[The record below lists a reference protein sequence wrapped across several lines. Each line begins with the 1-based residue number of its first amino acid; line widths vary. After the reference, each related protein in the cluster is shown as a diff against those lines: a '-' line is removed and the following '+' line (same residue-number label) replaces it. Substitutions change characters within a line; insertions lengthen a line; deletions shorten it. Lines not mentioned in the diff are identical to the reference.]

1 MDAAQSQESATRAL
15 IASAKELDPDSPE
28 FYDACQALIKHSAGR
43 RLQGVGAL
51 RSEVVETSPV
61 PDAQSETSEPYQR
74 PTPASNHEA
83 DTAALR
89 EARRR
94 EGEAR
99 ADVQTLQTE
108 LHTVRAQ
115 VQSLQSE
122 LQAVQTELETRQ
134 AELVNVKARYNE
146 TLTALEAASERASHS
161 RIEFGN
167 AMSAIAERD
176 AAINEMRQLMA
187 DQDREINELQ
197 RLLIQ
202 AEEAR
207 ISDASAILDSLDKYR
222 G

>member
-28 FYDACQALIKHSAGR
+28 FYDACQALIKQSAGR

-51 RSEVVETSPV
+51 RSEIVESSPV
-61 PDAQSETSEPYQR
+61 PDTQNEPPAPYQR

-83 DTAALR
+83 DSAALR

-94 EGEAR
+94 EGQVRVEL
-99 ADVQTLQTE
+99 QTLQAE
-108 LHTVRAQ
+108 LQTVRAQ
-115 VQSLQSE
+115 VQTLQSE
-122 LQAVQTELETRQ
+122 LQTVQTDFATRQ
-134 AELVNVKARYNE
+134 SELINVKTRYNE
-146 TLTALEAASERASHS
+146 TLTALEAASERASQA

-197 RLLIQ
+197 QLLIQ

-222 G
+222 T